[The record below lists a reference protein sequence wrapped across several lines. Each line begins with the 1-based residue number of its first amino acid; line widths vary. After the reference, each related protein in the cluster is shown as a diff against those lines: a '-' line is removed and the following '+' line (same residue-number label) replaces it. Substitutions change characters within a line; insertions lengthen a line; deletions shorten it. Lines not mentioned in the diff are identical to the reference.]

1 MKLHK
6 SKLIQL
12 QATLTNNELK
22 WFGYYIQ
29 SPFFNKNENVIRLF
43 HKLSKYHPEY
53 DESLI
58 TPESLFKAVFEEE
71 AYDEQKLR
79 YVMTDLTK
87 LLEDYLAYI
96 EYEKSDIYRKN
107 LLLKAL
113 NSRHQEKHFGTT
125 LEETNSQYKKQ
136 SFRDV
141 NYYFNRHLLEENH
154 YVHSLS
160 RSSRSISS
168 SLQEAVDNLD
178 LYYLSNRLR
187 YSCAILNRE
196 DLLQE
201 KYNNLFLD
209 PILNFLAEYDMESVP
224 SVAIYHSI
232 SMLYRE
238 PENPAHY
245 QRVISIMKEHSRKFP
260 IDEVKDMYVHA
271 LNYCFRRINGGHL
284 EYLAIVL
291 ELYKT
296 LIEEEIIFEEG
307 YITPDNVKNIV
318 TIALRTGQIEWTETF
333 LESYKNRIVPAERES
348 TFAYNMAQVCYYKKD
363 FSRALRLLHSV
374 EMDDIFYQLGAK
386 SLLLRTYYEL
396 NEPEPFFSLAD
407 AFTNYLKRN
416 KLISNSQRTVNLNFV
431 KFARKLMQIRFGSRL
446 TPEGVRNELVNV
458 KSVGNLQWLSEKLE
472 EISA

>member
-12 QATLTNNELK
+12 LTTLTNNELK

-29 SPFFNKNENVIRLF
+29 SPFFNKNEKVVRLF
-43 HKLSKYHPEY
+43 HKISRYHPEY
-53 DESLI
+53 DME
-58 TPESLFKAVFEEE
+58 TETLFKAVFEDE
-71 AYDEQKLR
+71 AVDEQKLR
-79 YVMTDLTK
+79 YAMTDLTK

-96 EYEKSDIYRKN
+96 EYEKNEVYRKS

-113 NSRHQEKHFGTT
+113 NSRHQEKHFIST
-125 LEETNSQYKKQ
+125 LEETSRHHQQQ

-154 YVHSLS
+154 YFHSLS
-160 RSSRSISS
+160 RRPRSISS

-209 PILNFLAEYDMESVP
+209 PILTFLSGYDASHIP
-224 SVAIYHSI
+224 SVAIYHHI
-232 SMLYRE
+232 SMLYRD
-238 PENPAHY
+238 PENPEHY
-245 QRVISIMKEHSRKFP
+245 LKVISLLKEHSRKFAP
-260 IDEVKDMYVHA
+260 DEVKDMYVHA
-271 LNYCFRRINGGHL
+271 LNYCFRRINGGNL
-284 EYLAIVL
+284 DYLAIVH

-296 LIEEEIIFEEG
+296 LIDEEVIFEDG
-307 YITPDNVKNIV
+307 YLTPDNVKNIV
-318 TIALRTGQIEWTETF
+318 TIALRTSQMEWTEQF
-333 LESYKNRIVPAERES
+333 LESYKNRIVPADKES
-348 TFAYNMAQVCYYKKD
+348 TYAYNMAQVCYYKKD

-374 EMDDIFYQLGAK
+374 EMTDIFYQLGAK

-396 NEPEPFFSLAD
+396 NEQEPFFSLAD

-431 KFARKLMQIRFGSRL
+431 KFARRLMQIRSGSRL
-446 TPEGVRNELVNV
+446 TAEGVRQELSTV
-458 KSVGNLQWLSEKLE
+458 KSIGNLQWLLDKLDE
-472 EISA
+472 LTVAAE